1 VMTVFAGQIG
11 SQSHL
16 DGTGTNA
23 RFTNVRGMVIYGSTL
38 YVCDGNR
45 IRAVNLTNAVVTTYA
60 GSGTAS
66 QSTGTGTNASFNS
79 VGHIAVDSNG
89 NLFVSETIGA
99 GFVRRITTSA
109 VVENFSG
116 STMPYPNGVAV
127 DSSGNVYVVLSNSG
141 AIRKYTASSTFTV
154 LAGDGTNT
162 GSSDGVGTTVKF
174 LFTWGLCEYG
184 GILYMSG
191 AARVRKCVIATGVVT
206 TVAGSIREGF
216 LDGVGF
222 NAQFNPNPK
231 SLCVRDGVIYVAD
244 SMNGSVRKVEI
255 VEPNVVTTFAGGET
269 AGNTDGTGTN
279 ARFQLVNGD
288 MTSDASGNIYVAERG
303 GNRIRRISPSGVV
316 TLIAG
321 SETGASGNSNAIG
334 SLARFNGCAGVALD
348 TLGSNLY
355 VSDLGNHCIRR
366 IDLTTNAVS
375 HYSGATNGANGFVNG
390 TPTDSRYSLP
400 HGIAIDPFRNRLYI
414 ADYLNHAIRFIE
426 LSTNEVG
433 TFAGGSAGWVDG
445 LGTGGQIYLPT
456 SVAVDSSGNVYI
468 CDAGNQVI
476 RKLTPS
482 GKLTTLTS
490 LAPNLGTYNNS
501 TDTTVIKPS
510 SINPHF
516 IKVDALSNVYF
527 TENQP
532 SRVRKITPGGYVTT
546 IAGGALGG
554 AFTNPSIGTS
564 ARFFQ
569 LGGIAVDPTGNLY
582 VCDMS
587 NYSIRKITMNSLTYS
602 PSAPPIA
609 GMLTSVPY
617 SPYPELITIPS
628 SIPSGCNIANFTIL
642 KDSLPSVT
650 SLDGT
655 WSLTLDAIGNATT
668 PTNLL
673 FRLFDGYTLVGTGNT
688 ISLNQSTLS
697 SYTSSIFLSERT
709 YTSNLT
715 LSLYTASTTSSA
727 AILYMNSS
735 NVSYLKTTIPNQ
747 SSNMTALRDSPF
759 VGINCNSP
767 QTTLDVYGTAQIY
780 CDGNVPTSNRPS
792 TSGTRGFGIG
802 VDNLILKT
810 TGAEGSNLYS
820 TSILFSSGNPRYP
833 FGRISGIDTYH
844 IVDVNTSNASGDIV
858 FETQYSNILYER
870 MRIKGNG
877 GFVGILTNSPS
888 CPLSI
893 GNYNSFTVSGTSSYF
908 GVGATGLTNATNVSF
923 NVSLQA
929 PGFLVAGGLSASS
942 DTRIKENIQD
952 VQDDEALQQLRLIQ
966 PKTYTY
972 KDVVTKGTEP
982 VYGFIAQQIRSV
994 LPYSTGLIKDCI
1006 PDIYQLG
1013 DRVDDLVTLRESTFS
1028 FNETSG
1034 NVRFIQKKGD
1044 NIIIPVNFISSNQ
1057 LQILDTSKLDQ
1068 TETEIFVYGREVNDF
1083 HTLNKDAI
1091 FTVNVAAT
1099 QELDRQLQA
1108 AKVQI
1113 ASLETRLALL
1123 ESQFA
1128 ASQTQQ

>member
-1 VMTVFAGQIG
+1 MTVFAGQIG
-11 SQSHL
+11 SQAHL

-109 VVENFSG
+109 VVENYSG
-116 STMPYPNGVAV
+116 STISFPGGVAV
-127 DSSGNVYVVLSNSG
+127 DSSGNVYVVLSNGG

-222 NAQFNPNPK
+222 NAQFTPNPK

-244 SMNGSVRKVEI
+244 SLNGGVRKVEI

-288 MTSDASGNIYVAERG
+288 MTSDSSGNIYVAERS
-303 GNRIRRISPSGVV
+303 GNRIRKITPSGVV

-321 SETGASGNSNAIG
+321 SETGESGNSNAIG
-334 SLARFNGCAGVALD
+334 SLARFNGPAGVALD
-348 TLGSNLY
+348 ALETNLY
-355 VSDLGNHCIRR
+355 VSDLANNCIRK
-366 IDLTTNAVS
+366 IDLATNAVS
-375 HYSGATNGANGFVNG
+375 HYSGATNGASGFVNG
-390 TPTDSRYSLP
+390 TPTDTRYQLP
-400 HGIAIDPFRNRLYI
+400 HAIAMDTFRNRLYI
-414 ADYLNHAIRFIE
+414 SDYLNHAIRFIE

-445 LGTGGQIYLPT
+445 LGTGGQIYLPVGIAT
-456 SVAVDSSGNVYI
+456 DSSGNVYV

-476 RKLTPS
+476 RKITPS

-501 TDTTVIKPS
+501 TDTTLIKPS
-510 SINPHF
+510 TINTHF

-527 TENQP
+527 SENNP
-532 SRVRKITPGGYVTT
+532 SRIRKITSGGYVTT
-546 IAGGALGG
+546 VAGGALGG

-569 LGGIAVDPTGNLY
+569 IAGLAIDPSGNLY
-582 VCDMS
+582 ACDMS

-617 SPYPELITIPS
+617 SPYPELITIPT
-628 SIPSGCNIANFTIL
+628 SIPGGCNIANFTIL

-715 LSLYTASTTSSA
+715 LSLYTASSTSSA

-780 CDGNVPTSNRPS
+780 CDGNVSTSNRPS

-810 TGAEGSNLYS
+810 TGVEGSNLYS
-820 TSILFSSGNPRYP
+820 SSILFSSATPTYP
-833 FGRISGIDTYH
+833 YGRISGIDTVAVGSSWY
-844 IVDVNTSNASGDIV
+844 GDLV
-858 FETQYSNILYER
+858 FETQGGGILYER

-877 GFVGILTNSPS
+877 FVGINCNAPV
-888 CPLSI
+888 CALSI
-893 GNYNSFTVSGTSSYF
+893 GGLANFISSGANSYF
-908 GVGATGLTNATNVSF
+908 GVGATGLSNADNIGI
-923 NVSLQA
+923 NVSLKA
-929 PGFLVAGGLSASS
+929 PYFIVGGGFAANS
-942 DTRIKENIQD
+942 DSRIKENIQD
-952 VQDDEALQQLRLIQ
+952 IQDDDALQRLRLIQ

-972 KDVVTKGTEP
+972 KDIVEKGSEP

-994 LPYSTGLIKDCI
+994 LPYSTGLLKDCI
-1006 PDIYQLG
+1006 PDIYQLA

-1034 NVRFIQKKGD
+1034 NVKFIQKNGGEKT
-1044 NIIIPVNFISSNQ
+1044 IPVEYISSNQ
-1057 LQILDTSKLDQ
+1057 LRIKNLSELD
-1068 TETEIFVYGREVNDF
+1068 ETESEIFIYGREVEDF

>member
-1 VMTVFAGQIG
+1 MTVFAGQIG

-89 NLFVSETIGA
+89 NLFVSETIA
-99 GFVRRITTSA
+99 GGYVRRITTSA

-116 STMPYPNGVAV
+116 STMPFPNGVAV

-174 LFTWGLCEYG
+174 LFTWGLFEYG

-802 VDNLILKT
+802 VDNLILRT

-858 FETQYSNILYER
+858 FESQYSNLLYER
-870 MRIKGNG
+870 MRIKGTG
-877 GFVGILTNSPS
+877 YVGI
-888 CPLSI
+888 
-893 GNYNSFTVSGTSSYF
+893 GTSTPNYPLQVESSNLYTGN
-908 GVGATGLTNATNVSF
+908 GVFFSSSSGSNLSNFTGSTNINLTIFARNEI
-923 NVSLQA
+923 
-929 PGFLVAGGLSASS
+929 VASAFRAYS
-942 DTRIKENIQD
+942 DERIKENIQD
-952 VQDDEALQQLRLIQ
+952 VQDDTALQRLRLIQ

-972 KDVVTKGTEP
+972 KDVFTKGTEP
-982 VYGFIAQQIRSV
+982 VYGFIAQQVRDV
-994 LPYSTGLIKDCI
+994 LPYATNTLKNYI
-1006 PDIYQLG
+1006 PDIYKLG
-1013 DRVDDLVTLRESTFS
+1013 DRVDDLVTLRDSTFS
-1028 FNETSG
+1028 FNESSG
-1034 NVRFIQKKGD
+1034 NVRFIQKSGSD
-1044 NIIIPVNFISSNQ
+1044 AIVPVNFISSNQ
-1057 LQILDTSKLDQ
+1057 LQILDTSKIDSN
-1068 TETEIFVYGREVNDF
+1068 ESEIFVYGREIEDF
-1083 HTLNKDAI
+1083 HTIDKNAI